1 MHQLAFP
8 VNEIGTST
16 KQEILELRFLLNDN
30 LRRYKSIYTIRYSEA
45 DEISSYNDEDKI
57 EILEELN
64 KENTSMDEP
73 FDEDTVVT
81 DEETGTKI
89 DDDLDVKKFK
99 VGYDDYIVNYRL
111 RKEAG
116 SVIQ

>member
-1 MHQLAFP
+1 MKIKVL
-8 VNEIGTST
+8 
-16 KQEILELRFLLNDN
+16 K
-30 LRRYKSIYTIRYSEA
+30 A

-99 VGYDDYIVNYRL
+99 VTFSFLFNYKSKGNFWL

>member
-1 MHQLAFP
+1 MKIKVL
-8 VNEIGTST
+8 
-16 KQEILELRFLLNDN
+16 K
-30 LRRYKSIYTIRYSEA
+30 A

-89 DDDLDVKKFK
+89 DDDLDVKKPKETFSFLF
-99 VGYDDYIVNYRL
+99 NY
-111 RKEAG
+111 KSKG
-116 SVIQ
+116 NFW

>member
-1 MHQLAFP
+1 MKIKVL
-8 VNEIGTST
+8 
-16 KQEILELRFLLNDN
+16 K
-30 LRRYKSIYTIRYSEA
+30 A

-89 DDDLDVKKFK
+89 DDDDLDVKKPKETFSFFF
-99 VGYDDYIVNYRL
+99 NY
-111 RKEAG
+111 KSKG
-116 SVIQ
+116 NFW